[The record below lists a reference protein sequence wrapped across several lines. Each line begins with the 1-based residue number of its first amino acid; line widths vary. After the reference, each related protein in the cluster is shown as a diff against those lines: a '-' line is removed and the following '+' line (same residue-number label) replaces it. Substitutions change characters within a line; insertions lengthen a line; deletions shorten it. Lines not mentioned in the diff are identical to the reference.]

1 MVPATA
7 GLRRLAADP
16 VVVLSESTPAPS
28 CRRCSI
34 VDVAEKHGDS
44 AELEE
49 QDAIIRVVVVVVVH
63 PQTAILVPAVA
74 VEMLLASQDG
84 RPPAAAMM
92 GHAAMVVVMQ

>member
-1 MVPATA
+1 MVLATA

-49 QDAIIRVVVVVVVH
+49 QDAIIRVVVVVVH

-74 VEMLLASQDG
+74 VKMLLASQDG

>member
-1 MVPATA
+1 MVLATA

-49 QDAIIRVVVVVVVH
+49 RDAIIRVVVVVVH

>member
-1 MVPATA
+1 MVLATA

-49 QDAIIRVVVVVVVH
+49 QDAIIRVVVVVVH